1 MGLSL
6 GGPARDRTEASTVM
20 SHALYLLRYG
30 TMYPLPYILHTIIP
44 TYTVNK
50 ITLYCRYYITRACV
64 REGSCY
70 TLVARVLLA
79 HVSLHVMIQALL
91 QTIVDRG
98 LYALFRSLAANHL
111 RHG

>member
-50 ITLYCRYYITRACV
+50 ITLYCRYIYYTRV
-64 REGSCY
+64 R
-70 TLVARVLLA
+70 ARWILL
-79 HVSLHVMIQALL
+79 HDVTRERVSA
-91 QTIVDRG
+91 
-98 LYALFRSLAANHL
+98 
-111 RHG
+111 